1 MMRALPL
8 AVDLDGTLAHGDVF
22 ARALWRYCRER
33 PWHVLVLA
41 VLVLRG
47 RPYVKAKLASRYPLD
62 ATRLPYDERVLAW
75 LREERAGGRTL
86 ALATAADERDAQAV
100 AAHLG
105 LFDHVF
111 ASDGR
116 TNLKAARKAE
126 RLLAAFPRGFVY
138 AGNERA
144 DLKVW
149 AAAKRAVVVNAAPA
163 LEREARRRFDVER
176 VFARRKPPAQ

>member
-1 MMRALPL
+1 MTQPLPL

-33 PWHVLVLA
+33 PWHILVLG
-41 VLVLRG
+41 LLILRG
-47 RPYVKAKLASRYPLD
+47 RPYVKAKLARRCPLD
-62 ATRLPYDERVLAW
+62 AVSLRYDDRVLAW
-75 LREERAGGRTL
+75 LREERARGRVI
-86 ALATAADERDAQAV
+86 ALATAADERDAKAV

-105 LFDHVF
+105 IFDRVF

-116 TNLKAARKAE
+116 TNLKAAQKAA
-126 RLLAAFPRGFVY
+126 RLAAAFPNGFVY

-149 AAAKRAVVVNAAPA
+149 TAAERAVIVNASPA
-163 LEREARRRFDVER
+163 LEREVRKRFDMER
-176 VFARRKPPAQ
+176 TFPRTNA

>member
-1 MMRALPL
+1 MQALPL

-22 ARALWRYCRER
+22 ARALWRFCGER
-33 PWHVLVLA
+33 PWHVVVLGA
-41 VLVLRG
+41 LILRG
-47 RPYVKAKLASRYPLD
+47 RPHVKAKLARRYPLD
-62 ATRLPYDERVLAW
+62 AARLRYDERVLSW
-75 LREERAGGRTL
+75 LREERARGRVI
-86 ALATAADERDAQAV
+86 ALATAADERDAKAV

-126 RLLAAFPRGFVY
+126 RLVAVFPEGFVY

-149 AAAKRAVVVNAAPA
+149 AAAKRAVIVNASPA
-163 LEREARRRFDVER
+163 LEHQVQRRFDVER
-176 VFARRKPPAQ
+176 VFAR